1 MSGRGG
7 GGGERRR
14 GPRGPPGG
22 RPSAIRRWERGCR
35 ERRRIGSRGVGS
47 PHAGSSR
54 SRVKCSYARWS
65 VRNVRRYGE
74 RAERDDT
81 ASVWRDHH
89 HRAPSPSARR
99 CASSRR
105 RPTRTLETRR
115 THGSFRNLGPCVVG
129 LAARLD
135 PLQTRPHRLFP
146 TQRYAS
152 DDDDDA
158 RARRRRPRLCWR
170 SV

>member
-1 MSGRGG
+1 M
-7 GGGERRR
+7 
-14 GPRGPPGG
+14 
-22 RPSAIRRWERGCR
+22 
-35 ERRRIGSRGVGS
+35 
-47 PHAGSSR
+47 
-54 SRVKCSYARWS
+54 KCSYARWS

-170 SV
+170 SVWTSSERSTGAHRALEGARSREIAHKPSSATARARRWSLANATLTSSGFV